1 MLLTVAGSPSSSKRM
16 AAESHHWIRAAV
28 LQLAAMLARTLLL
41 ALCSQ
46 VSVWALGLT
55 RTPIQMMF
63 GAKTTGP
70 SIGNK
75 KLCVVTGTTSGLGRE
90 TVRALLNKQEYFVVC
105 AVRDTKKMEEVAAK
119 EGFDTKSL
127 KVIELDLASFDS
139 TRKFISRLNDFKKS
153 KKVDRLVCNAA
164 VYQPALPTV
173 RLLKHSRYMF

>member
-1 MLLTVAGSPSSSKRM
+1 
-16 AAESHHWIRAAV
+16 
-28 LQLAAMLARTLLL
+28 MLARAILL
-41 ALCSQ
+41 ALCTQLSA
-46 VSVWALGLT
+46 WALRMNRAPL
-55 RTPIQMMF
+55 QMIF

-105 AVRDTKKMEEVAAK
+105 AVRDTKKMEEVAVR
-119 EGFDTKSL
+119 EGFDLNSL

-164 VYQPALPTV
+164 VYQPSLPTV
-173 RLLKHSRYMF
+173 